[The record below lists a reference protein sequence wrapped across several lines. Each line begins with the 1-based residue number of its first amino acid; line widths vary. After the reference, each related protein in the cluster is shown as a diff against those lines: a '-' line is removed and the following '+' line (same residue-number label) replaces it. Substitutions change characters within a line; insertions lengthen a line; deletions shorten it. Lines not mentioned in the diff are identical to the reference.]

1 MRAQPC
7 CARKGCVVFK
17 RLMGLVVVLAQL
29 IATDCFAS
37 ASMEPG
43 ITADIILRG
52 TSAAASGDGVEIHGA
67 TITLTKGGVYRLT
80 GSLVD
85 GMVIVDAGK
94 DETVELILN
103 SVTMTAASTAA
114 IVCRQAERV
123 IVTLAE
129 GTKNEL
135 RDAANDIQAAQEDE
149 PSAVLYAKDDL
160 LIRGEGSLQ
169 INGGRQNGVS
179 TKKTFTL
186 QSGTLL
192 VEAANHGLLGK
203 DSVELQ
209 GGMLQITAQNDGIQ
223 SGGKHGTVLIEGGTV
238 HIVSGA
244 DGIQAESALM
254 ISGGEIDIL
263 AGGGSAASG
272 DSQSRKAL
280 KSSGMLRITGG
291 ELRLNSLDDA
301 VHAAT
306 GVLVSGGVLAL
317 QSGDDAVH
325 AGEQLQIT
333 GGSMEIVSALE
344 GLESEVVEISGGVLS
359 MHTADDGMN
368 AVGNHARL
376 EISGGVI
383 RINADGDGVDSNGT
397 VTMSGGE
404 LIISGPES
412 MDYGA
417 LDYDDSFLISGGVLA
432 AAGYTGVGQAPGAD
446 STQPSVMITFTA
458 MQTDGSTYLLTD
470 DEGTILLSVRPEK
483 AFQTLVLST
492 PELAAGEQYRLY
504 RSTDGTL
511 TGAMMVYDFT
521 ISDIITLLGDTVPN

>member
-1 MRAQPC
+1 ML
-7 CARKGCVVFK
+7 KH
-17 RLMGLVVVLAQL
+17 LMGFVVVLTL
-29 IATDCFAS
+29 LVATGCSAS

-43 ITADIILRG
+43 LTADITLNE
-52 TSAAASGDGVEIHGA
+52 THASAYGDGVTLQDRVI
-67 TITLTKGGVYRLT
+67 TITKGGVYRLT
-80 GSLVD
+80 GTLID
-85 GMVIVDAGK
+85 GTVIIDAGK

-114 IVCRQAERV
+114 IVCRQAELV

-135 RDAANDIQAAQEDE
+135 RDAANDRQAAGEDE

-160 LIRGEGSLQ
+160 LIRGEGSLR
-169 INGGRQNGVS
+169 IDGMHQNGVS
-179 TKKTFTL
+179 TKKIFTL

-209 GGMLQITAQNDGIQ
+209 GGTLQITAQNDGIQ
-223 SGGKHGTVLIEGGTV
+223 SGGKHGTVLIEGGSV

-263 AGGGSAASG
+263 AGGGSGASG

-280 KSSGMLRITGG
+280 KSSGMLWITGG
-291 ELRLNSLDDA
+291 ELQLNSLDDA

-306 GVLVSGGVLAL
+306 GVLVSGGVLEL
-317 QSGDDAVH
+317 QSGDDAMH
-325 AGEQLQIT
+325 AGERLQIT
-333 GGSMEIVSALE
+333 GGAIEIVSALE

-368 AVGNHARL
+368 AVGDHARL
-376 EISGGVI
+376 EISGGEVY
-383 RINADGDGVDSNGT
+383 INADGDGVDSNGT
-397 VTMSGGE
+397 VIMRGGQ

-412 MDYGA
+412 SSYGA
-417 LDYDDSFLISGGVLA
+417 LDYDDNFRISGGLLA
-432 AAGYTGVGQAPGAD
+432 ASGYTGVGQAPSED
-446 STQPSVMITFTA
+446 SAQPSVMITFTA
-458 MQTDGSTYLLTD
+458 MQTGGSSYLLTD
-470 DEGTILLSVRPEK
+470 DKGTIFLSVRPEK
-483 AFQTLVLST
+483 TFQTLVLSA
-492 PELAAGEQYRLY
+492 PELTVGEQYRLY
-504 RSTDGTL
+504 ESTDGTL
-511 TGAMMVYDFT
+511 TGAMMVYDFK